1 MKTFFLLATTA
12 VVLFI
17 SSCNQNSPAPSNS
30 GSSNNTTPPTPT
42 SSMTA
47 TEAALVGDWIFDKNE
62 QYIGGNL
69 GTTLTQSSSISS
81 SGIVTTFTAPLG
93 AHMVLKSS
101 LFNNTVT
108 VGQPQYYN
116 ADYYGGSS
124 NNLSSSWQVR
134 PSASGE
140 QLFPAGLQPFIH
152 SGNVTPYII
161 TLNAT
166 TLIYQQWI
174 PGQIPNGYKYY
185 FHK

>member
-1 MKTFFLLATTA
+1 MKNLLSIISTT
-12 VVLFI
+12 VVLI
-17 SSCNQNSPAPSNS
+17 TISCNQNSPAPSNS
-30 GSSNNTTPPTPT
+30 GSSSTPTPT

-62 QYIGGNL
+62 QYVGGNL
-69 GTTLTQSSSISS
+69 NATYTQSTIINSI
-81 SGIVTTFTAPLG
+81 GVVTTYTAYTG
-93 AHMVLKSS
+93 AHMVFKSS

-108 VGQPQYYN
+108 TPAQPQYYD
-116 ADYYGGSS
+116 ADYYGG
-124 NNLSSSWQVR
+124 NIGNTLSGSWQVR

-140 QLFPAGLQPFIH
+140 MLFPTGMTPFIH
-152 SGNVTPYII
+152 SGNVTPYIT